1 MDNVII
7 PGSAADVVQR
17 QKEAQ
22 LRTAEKMINEMD
34 DFPQLKRIWEAVK
47 NNKGDNQNEKHD

>member
-1 MDNVII
+1 MVNVII
-7 PGSAADVVQR
+7 PGSAADVGKR

-22 LRTAEKMINEMD
+22 LRTAEKTINEMD

-47 NNKGDNQNEKHD
+47 KDKENGCDGR

>member
-17 QKEAQ
+17 QKETRMQ
-22 LRTAEKMINEMD
+22 QAERQIYEMT
-34 DFPQLKRIWEAVK
+34 DFPELKRNWDALKEEK
-47 NNKGDNQNEKHD
+47 NALQKF

>member
-1 MDNVII
+1 MDNIVV
-7 PGSAADVVQR
+7 PGSAADVVKR

-34 DFPQLKRIWEAVK
+34 DFPQLKRVWEAVK
-47 NNKGDNQNEKHD
+47 KDKENGCDGR